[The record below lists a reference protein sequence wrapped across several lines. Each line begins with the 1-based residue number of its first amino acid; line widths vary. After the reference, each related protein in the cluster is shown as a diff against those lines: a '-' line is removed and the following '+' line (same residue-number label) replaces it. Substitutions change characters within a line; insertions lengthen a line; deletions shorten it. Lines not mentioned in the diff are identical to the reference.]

1 MRIAVLLICILQ
13 SAICNSADWPQWR
26 GPGGRGVSEE
36 KGLPQ
41 EWSETKNIAWKTALP
56 GRGHSSPV
64 VVGNRVFVTSD
75 VEGDPIP
82 DAQAVIHIRYGGE
95 WKHPDSMGANLKHTL
110 KVFCLDAI
118 SGKILWERTAYEGP
132 AYDNR
137 HRKSTYASP
146 TPVTDGRAV
155 YAYFGSE
162 GLYAYDLEGKQLWK
176 AALGPLKSRGLSVGA
191 SPVLHEN
198 LVILQ
203 RDEDDGEG
211 SAMVAVDKRTGKEVW
226 RTPRRVQQSYG
237 TPVLIRSG
245 ERLELVAG
253 GNEAT
258 IAYDPATGK
267 ELWKTEGVR
276 SNAVPSPVAGP
287 GLVFAG
293 AGYPTKRLLAIRA
306 GGAGELAW
314 KYEKGT
320 AYVVSPLVY
329 GDYVYVTTDSG
340 ILTCLDVKT
349 GEVKYDNG
357 RIPVPAKFTASPVAF
372 DGVLLMTSE
381 DGDSFV
387 IKAGPEHVV
396 LRTNSLGEA
405 VYASPAVAGGRI
417 FIRGA
422 SHLYAIRNQVSQ

>member
-1 MRIAVLLICILQ
+1 MRLSVFVFFILHSSFCI
-13 SAICNSADWPQWR
+13 SADWPQWR
-26 GPGGRGVSEE
+26 GPGGRGVSDE
-36 KGLPQ
+36 KDLPL
-41 EWSETKNIAWKTALP
+41 EWSESKNIAWKTPLP

-82 DAQAVIHIRYGGE
+82 GAKAVIHIRYGGE
-95 WKHPDSMGANLKHTL
+95 WQHPDSMGADRKHIL

-118 SGKILWERTAYEGP
+118 TGKILWERTAYEGP

-162 GLYAYDLEGKQLWK
+162 GLYAYDLEGKPLWK

-191 SPVLHEN
+191 SPVLYEN
-198 LVILQ
+198 LILLQ

-211 SAMVAVDKRTGKEVW
+211 SAMVAVDKRTGQEVW
-226 RTPRRVQQSYG
+226 RTSRKVQQSYG
-237 TPVLIRSG
+237 TPVFVRSG
-245 ERLELVAG
+245 GRPELVAG

-267 ELWKTEGVR
+267 ELWRTEGHR
-276 SNAVPSPVAGP
+276 NNACPSPVAGA
-287 GLVFAG
+287 GMVYSG
-293 AGYPTKRLLAIRA
+293 AGYPGKRLLAIRP
-306 GGAGELAW
+306 GTGEVAW

-329 GDYVYVTTDSG
+329 GDFIYVMTDSG
-340 ILTCLDVKT
+340 ILTSLDAKT

-357 RIPVPAKFTASPVAF
+357 RLPVPAKFTSSPV
-372 DGVLLMTSE
+372 GVAGAILMTSE
-381 DGDSFV
+381 DGDTYV
-387 IKAGPEHVV
+387 IKAGPEYAV
-396 LRTNSLGEA
+396 LGTNSIGEP
-405 VYASPAVAGGRI
+405 VFASPAIAGGRI

-422 SHLYAIRNQVSQ
+422 SHLFAIGKK